1 MDVAAEATRAREG
14 LLSWRAKSSEE
25 RVDGA
30 HPVGEAL
37 HAARDLGML
46 LGFGAVPTTAFRR
59 GETR

>member
-1 MDVAAEATRAREG
+1 MTREV
-14 LLSWRAKSSEE
+14 SSEE

-30 HPVGEAL
+30 QSVEAAL